1 MIEWTWWGLSSS
13 TPSAL
18 QALPL
23 ALLALLGLQ
32 ILAPVQA
39 AEAVPAG
46 TKGNARQVT
55 PKATAKVAP
64 KATPRATPKVASGT
78 AAKAQPRG
86 ALAPSAQK
94 AVESRVRIEDEPSH
108 DLSPAE
114 LEVARAVHVGVMTC
128 ELGAS
133 VTVEPA
139 RREGFFLVGIH
150 KGLRFRMHPIVSRT
164 GAIRLEDPKRGA
176 MWLQLGNKSMLLS
189 QKQGKRLADECQ
201 SPSQVEVAAAMKKN
215 PPPSLLEP
223 VPPEAP
229 ASADTAVAP
238 GAAHT
243 AAAPAATDAAG
254 SAAAADVAAVPAAP
268 SVAATAADTVVNG
281 DIAENATQ

>member
-39 AEAVPAG
+39 SEAVPAG

-55 PKATAKVAP
+55 PKVAP
-64 KATPRATPKVASGT
+64 KAAPKANPKVAPKVASGT
-78 AAKAQPRG
+78 APKSQPQG

-114 LEVARAVHVGVMTC
+114 LELARAVHVGVMTC

-139 RREGFFLVGIH
+139 RREGFFLVGVH
-150 KGLRFRMHPIVSRT
+150 KGLRFRMHPTVSRT

-189 QKQGKRLADECQ
+189 QRLGKRLADECQ
-201 SPSQVEVAAAMKKN
+201 SPSQVEVAAAMKMN

-223 VPPEAP
+223 LPPVAP
-229 ASADTAVAP
+229 DTADT
-238 GAAHT
+238 
-243 AAAPAATDAAG
+243 
-254 SAAAADVAAVPAAP
+254 AAVPA
-268 SVAATAADTVVNG
+268 AADTVVNG
-281 DIAENATQ
+281 DIAESATQ

>member
-46 TKGNARQVT
+46 TKGNARQLT

-64 KATPRATPKVASGT
+64 KAAPKVASGT

-201 SPSQVEVAAAMKKN
+201 SPSQVQVAAAMKMN

-223 VPPEAP
+223 LPPEAP

-238 GAAHT
+238 AAAHT
-243 AAAPAATDAAG
+243 AVAPAIADA
-254 SAAAADVAAVPAAP
+254 AAVPAAP

>member
-1 MIEWTWWGLSSS
+1 M
-13 TPSAL
+13 
-18 QALPL
+18 
-23 ALLALLGLQ
+23 LALLGLQ

-64 KATPRATPKVASGT
+64 KAAPKVASGT
-78 AAKAQPRG
+78 VAKAQPRG

-94 AVESRVRIEDEPSH
+94 AVESRVRVEDEPSH

-139 RREGFFLVGIH
+139 RREGFFWVGLH

-176 MWLQLGNKSMLLS
+176 MWLQLGSKSMLLS

-201 SPSQVEVAAAMKKN
+201 SPSQVEVAAAMKMN

-223 VPPEAP
+223 LPPAAP
-229 ASADTAVAP
+229 T
-238 GAAHT
+238 AAHT
-243 AAAPAATDAAG
+243 AAAPAI
-254 SAAAADVAAVPAAP
+254 ADTAAVPAAP